1 MTRAAPPSRRERLK
15 EDRKSAILSAARD
28 VFFKDG
34 LHRATVDSIATRA
47 EVAKGTVYLYF
58 PSKETMLGHLVIEGL
73 DSLYARLE
81 KAYDASAPRA
91 DKRET
96 PRGSHASVVP
106 APDSAEARLRRLAAA
121 YFDFYQSE
129 PDYFHLM
136 MAFDRGQF
144 RESISSEL
152 YQNILHRSL
161 GGLHWLVRAIE
172 QGIAARELAPGEPK
186 QIAGSLWAALNG
198 VLVLTSHPLRR
209 EILAQD
215 VRTLYDGVM
224 EALLRGMK
232 NG

>member
-1 MTRAAPPSRRERLK
+1 MTRATTTSRRQK
-15 EDRKSAILSAARD
+15 EKADRENAILAAARE
-28 VFFKDG
+28 VFFAEG
-34 LHRATVDSIATRA
+34 IHRATVDSIATRA

-58 PSKETMLGHLVIEGL
+58 PSKETLLGRLVIEGL

-81 KAYDASAPRA
+81 KAYDESAPASA
-91 DKRET
+91 E
-96 PRGSHASVVP
+96 V
-106 APDSAEARLRRLAAA
+106 RLRRLATA
-121 YFDFYQSE
+121 YFEFYQSE

-144 RESISSEL
+144 RESISGEL
-152 YQNILHRSL
+152 YQKILHRSL

-172 QGIAARELAPGEPK
+172 QGMHAREFAPGQAR
-186 QIAGSLWAALNG
+186 QIAGSTWAALNG

-224 EALLRGMK
+224 DILLRGMK
-232 NG
+232 N